1 MPTLDF
7 LTRLSFLAAM
17 PAVAGIFITASILL
31 INQEWRLNIIALAA
45 QYFFVV
51 LMMTRL
57 IRLEMAVI
65 KGLIGWMVCMVFYLT
80 ERRVASLLPAPPV
93 ESGRRWRR
101 WIMSARTSFYLLAGL
116 LVSVVAYTAAV
127 RIPLPEIPDDISL
140 ACYLMTGLGILM
152 MGMNEEPV
160 PVGFGLLTFLTAFD
174 LFYVALE
181 PSLAVAGLLGAV
193 SFLIALSVAYLR
205 AAQATTMVS
214 AMTPSPTPSD
224 TTIDSRM
231 VGGQESLS

>member
-31 INQEWRLNIIALAA
+31 ISQEWRLNIIALAA

-51 LMMTRL
+51 LLMTRL

-65 KGLIGWMVCMVFYLT
+65 KGLVGWIVCMVFYLT
-80 ERRVASLLPAPPV
+80 ERRVSSLIPTPPL
-93 ESGRRWRR
+93 ESSRWRR
-101 WIMSARTSFYLLAGL
+101 WIMSARTFFYLLAGL

-127 RIPLPEIPDDISL
+127 RIPLPEIPEDISL
-140 ACYLMTGLGILM
+140 ACYLMASLGILM

-181 PSLAVAGLLGAV
+181 PSLAVAGLLEAV
-193 SFLIALSVAYLR
+193 SFLIALSVTYLR
-205 AAQATTMVS
+205 AAQAATMAS
-214 AMTPSPTPSD
+214 ATPSSPTSSD
-224 TTIDSRM
+224 TKTISGM
-231 VGGQESLS
+231 VEGQESLS